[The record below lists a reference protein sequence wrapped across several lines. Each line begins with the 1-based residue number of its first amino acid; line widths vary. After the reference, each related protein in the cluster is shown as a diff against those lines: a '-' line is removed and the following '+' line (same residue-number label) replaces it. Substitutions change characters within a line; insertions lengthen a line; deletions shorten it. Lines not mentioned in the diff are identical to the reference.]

1 MVDLS
6 NRCSLAATLNVLSL
20 TDIAEAKVTINDDN
34 RKWWAPI
41 KYRGTLH
48 KFSIS
53 EDSDNDSTSMTLT
66 SVSTTSRITIIGMFE
81 YIGISEVQVSGVPIS
96 RRFPGSRKST
106 KNPGKIPKKCHF
118 LTPPCPDLAVDS
130 GPD

>member
-1 MVDLS
+1 MVYPDRPRISKKIHIKYEFFPGRNVVDLS

-20 TDIAEAKVTINDDN
+20 TDIAEDKVTINDDN

-53 EDSDNDSTSMTLT
+53 EDSDNDATSMTLT
-66 SVSTTSRITIIGMFE
+66 SVSTTLRITIIEMYE
-81 YIGISEVQVSGVPIS
+81 LRTDRKIGG
-96 RRFPGSRKST
+96 PGHDFFGGGYFR
-106 KNPGKIPKKCHF
+106 IPKR
-118 LTPPCPDLAVDS
+118 
-130 GPD
+130 